1 MAWTQKGDARHT
13 NIDDCTI
20 FTSYIQQA
28 HTTPRIA
35 WCFFWKTGQDR
46 DTAETPGSTSQV
58 TSSRSPELKN
68 FSSSSKDFC
77 SDPKDLR
84 SSWQKRTVVDLE
96 VPRSNFTSPAVSFS
110 FSEPSWLQ
118 PKYDPRGSFAIFPTA
133 WLPSFFC
140 WVSWLLDGF
149 LDSSILSSI
158 IRSINESHW
167 G

>member
-1 MAWTQKGDARHT
+1 MARTQKGDARHT

-35 WCFFWKTGQDR
+35 WCFFWKTGQRDR
-46 DTAETPGSTSQV
+46 DSAETPGSTSQV

-68 FSSSSKDFC
+68 FSSSSKVFC
-77 SDPKDLR
+77 SDLKDLH
-84 SSWQKRTVVDLE
+84 SSWQKRTVLDLV
-96 VPRSNFTSPAVSFS
+96 VPCRIFTSPPVSFS

-118 PKYDPRGSFAIFPTA
+118 PKYDPRGSFAIFPTT
-133 WLPSFFC
+133 WLPSFF
-140 WVSWLLDGF
+140 SWLLDGF
-149 LDSSILSSI
+149 LDNSILSSI